1 MHTNIH
7 SIIVY
12 NSQDM
17 ETTYMSIDRR
27 MAKENAVYI
36 YNGVLIPL
44 WKKRSFHLRQHG
56 KI

>member
-44 WKKRSFHLRQHG
+44 
-56 KI
+56 